1 MAGNTS
7 TPGATVTSRVLALL
21 SALMGYAFIR
31 TFWRINTVRQWQKRK
46 EARACLAA
54 GWPVSR

>member
-1 MAGNTS
+1 MSASWNCAGS
-7 TPGATVTSRVLALL
+7 TGKAPPLLLGSLVLALL

-46 EARACLAA
+46 EARAC
-54 GWPVSR
+54 